1 MSLILKETKDK
12 KIKMHGLSINL
23 PSVFIRFKP
32 YFDFNGKSIESDL
45 KFFESDL
52 TWKND
57 APNAPTNLNILLQN
71 ETNELVFVNSFK
83 FDLKPL
89 EVQSL
94 EIVHQCA
101 KKLFEGAGYEC
112 EIVL

>member
-45 KFFESDL
+45 KFFESKELFEKDEQ
-52 TWKND
+52 
-57 APNAPTNLNILLQN
+57 NAPTNLNILL
-71 ETNELVFVNSFK
+71 ESEAKEMMFVNSFK
-83 FDLKPL
+83 ATLK
-89 EVQSL
+89 ENEAQSL
-94 EIVHQCA
+94 QIVHEYA
-101 KKLFEGAGYEC
+101 KELFEGAGYEC